1 MEEFDSAREV
11 ETMAGGDIS
20 APDVKEVPPMVDVVV
35 KADPDDGTPSPP
47 ESVAKDVTS
56 PQEEVPDSSFADDPP
71 PEKEEVVEETPAPA
85 VEEDDDDPVSSSTPV
100 APSKPTPGV
109 EEVAESVEPVAAL
122 HLSGYFF
129 SLEDRLPAS
138 MLDLVYWRQPAYT
151 GAVFSALLLLLF
163 SLSVFS
169 AISVFAHVALL
180 GLAATLSFV
189 SFKKVAAAVQK
200 TGEGHPFQEI
210 LDRESTALL
219 PVDDV
224 NGFVQDAVVHLFHAA
239 DLLRGLFLVANVF
252 ESLKF
257 CVFLYAMTYVGEAF
271 NLMTLVIIAA
281 VSIFTIPKV
290 YEVYGTEI
298 DIAAEK
304 LVAQAKA
311 QWPVVKEQIVDR
323 LMVIK
328 EKAIAAIPIG
338 KEKAS

>member
-11 ETMAGGDIS
+11 ETMAGGDVS

-100 APSKPTPGV
+100 ASKPTPGV

-163 SLSVFS
+163 SLSIFS

>member
-1 MEEFDSAREV
+1 MEEFDSGREV
-11 ETMAGGDIS
+11 ETMAGGDVS
-20 APDVKEVPPMVDVVV
+20 APADVKEVPMTDVV

-56 PQEEVPDSSFADDPP
+56 PHEEVPDSSFADPP
-71 PEKEEVVEETPAPA
+71 PEKEEVVEETQAHA
-85 VEEDDDDPVSSSTPV
+85 EEDEDPVSSSTPV
-100 APSKPTPGV
+100 ASKPTPSV
-109 EEVAESVEPVAAL
+109 EEVEGEPVAAL

-163 SLSVFS
+163 SLSIFS

-281 VSIFTIPKV
+281 VSVFTIPKV

-311 QWPVVKEQIVDR
+311 QWPVVKEQVVDR
-323 LMVIK
+323 LMMIK

-338 KEKAS
+338 KEKSA